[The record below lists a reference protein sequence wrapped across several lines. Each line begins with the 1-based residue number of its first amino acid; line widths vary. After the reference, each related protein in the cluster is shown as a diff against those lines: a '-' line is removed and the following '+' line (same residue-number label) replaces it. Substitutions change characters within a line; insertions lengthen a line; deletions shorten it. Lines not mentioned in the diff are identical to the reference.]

1 MNTLDKKLSQVIKD
15 RTNILNKNQ
24 CAAFIK
30 DYKDLINGKISGI
43 KHPKTRKI
51 IKNAA
56 QIKYVYDKCVE
67 MFNIKSSVSS
77 ANLSKISKMAKL
89 SSSSSTDLSIDYEK
103 TIKTLNE
110 NDIEQIINIPIE
122 SHSYN
127 RALIKSFFKVRIS
140 YKKGLQIL
148 KNYLNN
154 PNNKRPD
161 VNEYRLYVAQI
172 ASMIPKF
179 DPFINRGEFTKMIR
193 KAFSEYNKD
202 KIILFSDLCQKEFI
216 SAIFQDTR
224 RLNMGAFTNH
234 ENYTAASESNFVKR
248 LSQNKHYYFSLY
260 YISRLV
266 LHNTLRDP
274 EIVQHM
280 MFCKKIMRK
289 LLNKDFILRDP
300 NVSRS
305 FSSSGSKSSDEED
318 RDSSMK
324 TIYNQIG
331 KREYVNY
338 IMNNGE
344 NPRTVNETEPYLGVK
359 WGDLSMDKL
368 KLVVKISNILNGR
381 HYTYAFYAKSLYTD
395 WKNAVKRGIPF
406 INPITRIPFTAED
419 ERNILNVLDRKY
431 PNIGIPKNSVQR
443 SDIYHQEVEIVRE
456 NGVYFWRLNI
466 WFNIGNATNVN
477 YIRILCLNIITN
489 LELYDDESRVEYSP
503 AMLFYNIDKM
513 KKRNKNIILGKKIPF
528 KLHPAFAKYYNSYI
542 TTEEQYLDFFRIIER
557 YA

>member
-1 MNTLDKKLSQVIKD
+1 MNTLDKKMSQVIKD
-15 RTNILNKNQ
+15 RTNILNKHQ
-24 CAAFIK
+24 CVAFIK

-51 IKNAA
+51 IKNAT

-77 ANLSKISKMAKL
+77 ANLSKITKMAKL

-103 TIKTLNE
+103 EIKTLNE

-127 RALIKSFFKVRIS
+127 RALIKSFFKVPIS
-140 YKKGLQIL
+140 YKKGMQIL

-161 VNEYRLYVAQI
+161 VNEYRLYVVQI

-179 DPFINRGEFTKMIR
+179 NPFINRGEFTEMIM

-202 KIILFSDLCQKEFI
+202 KIMLFSDLCQKEFI

-234 ENYTAASESNFVKR
+234 ENYTAATESNFVKR

-300 NVSRS
+300 SVSRS

-331 KREYVNY
+331 RREYVNY

-359 WGDLSMDKL
+359 WNDLSMDKL

-381 HYTYAFYAKSLYTD
+381 RYTYAFYAKSLYTD
-395 WKNAVKRGIPF
+395 WKNAVKQGIPF

-443 SDIYHQEVEIVRE
+443 SDIYYQEVEMVRE
-456 NGVYFWRLNI
+456 NGVYFWRINI
-466 WFNIGNATNVN
+466 WFNIGNATNIN

-557 YA
+557 YV